1 MLQFKFS
8 LLLHFSSIMQNQ
20 VSKTRRLEYNP
31 VLLIGANDTTYQVS
45 KQEKSWTADGDAA
58 MLYKNWALMRLMTD
72 LLGQ

>member
-1 MLQFKFS
+1 MLQFKSS

-45 KQEKSWTADGDAA
+45 KQEKSRTADGDAWQCYTRTEP
-58 MLYKNWALMRLMTD
+58 L
-72 LLGQ
+72 